1 MRACVECLVERLLLN
16 VLKVK
21 EGHAFSE
28 FRRIVI
34 QDGSSFAVKNSLPT
48 LFKTL
53 ALCEFQNGTDRPSYP
68 SLFTNDRFL
77 MKADN

>member
-1 MRACVECLVERLLLN
+1 MNECDAAVRLVMAMLSTLSSRKVEFMRACVECLVERLLLN

-34 QDGSSFAVKNSLPT
+34 
-48 LFKTL
+48 
-53 ALCEFQNGTDRPSYP
+53 
-68 SLFTNDRFL
+68 
-77 MKADN
+77 